1 VGAKPPGDT
10 PKDRVR
16 NGPGT
21 AHNPSA
27 AGRRPAGELGHPRL
41 HFRQTDSTNER
52 ARVLA
57 LAGAPHGTL
66 VTAEEQTA
74 GRGRQG
80 RSWTAPARSALLCS
94 IVLRNPPALPSLL
107 AGVAVC
113 DAVGEHARV
122 KWPNDVVVEPNL
134 AKLAGILVE
143 GRPQESWAVL
153 GVGINVAVSIEELP
167 VDLHG
172 RAASL
177 MLPRG
182 AIESTLE
189 RLIDALERRL
199 AEPTQTVLDA
209 WSERDALRGRE
220 VSWAHPKGEEQGS
233 GRAEGIDSAG
243 RLIVVQADG
252 ARTLLDAGEVH
263 LGPPSRQQPGAG
275 FSSHARPANPFP

>member
-10 PKDRVR
+10 PKDRVHH
-16 NGPGT
+16 GHGT
-21 AHNPSA
+21 AHNPSTP
-27 AGRRPAGELGHPRL
+27 GRPPIGELGHPRL

-57 LAGAPHGTL
+57 LAGTPHGT
-66 VTAEEQTA
+66 VVSAEEQTA

-80 RSWTAPARSALLCS
+80 RSWAAPAGSALLCS
-94 IVLRNPPALPSLL
+94 IVLRNPPVLLSLL

-153 GVGINVAVSIEELP
+153 GVGINVAVSIEDLP

-177 MLPRG
+177 MLPRD

-189 RLIDALERRL
+189 RLIDALERRHS
-199 AEPTQTVLDA
+199 EPTQTVLDA

-243 RLIVVQADG
+243 QLIVRQPDG
-252 ARTLLDAGEVH
+252 ARAVLDAGEVH
-263 LGPPSRQQPGAG
+263 IGSPSR
-275 FSSHARPANPFP
+275 

>member
-1 VGAKPPGDT
+1 MGDRT
-10 PKDRVR
+10 D
-16 NGPGT
+16 
-21 AHNPSA
+21 
-27 AGRRPAGELGHPRL
+27 AGRPAIGALGRPRL

-52 ARVLA
+52 ARILA

-80 RSWTAPARSALLCS
+80 RSWAAPAGSALLCS
-94 IVLRNPPALPSLL
+94 IVLRDPPALLSLL

-113 DAVGEHARV
+113 DVVGEHARV
-122 KWPNDVVVEPNL
+122 KWPNDVVVESNL

-153 GVGINVAVSIEELP
+153 GIGINVAVPIEELP
-167 VDLHG
+167 ADLHG
-172 RAASL
+172 HAASL
-177 MLPRG
+177 MLSRA
-182 AIESTLE
+182 AIEPTLE
-189 RLIDALERRL
+189 RLIEALDRRL
-199 AEPTQTVLDA
+199 AEPPQTMLDA

-243 RLIVVQADG
+243 RLIVAQVDG
-252 ARTLLDAGEVH
+252 VRVTLDAGEVH
-263 LGPPSRQQPGAG
+263 LGR
-275 FSSHARPANPFP
+275 